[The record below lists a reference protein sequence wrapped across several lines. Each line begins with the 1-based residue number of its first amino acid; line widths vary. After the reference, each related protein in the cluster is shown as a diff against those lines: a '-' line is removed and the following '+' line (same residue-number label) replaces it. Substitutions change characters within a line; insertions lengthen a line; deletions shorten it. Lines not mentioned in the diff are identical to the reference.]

1 MHEMIF
7 FVHREDRA
15 IQAARRCLQQAGY
28 SIRSLSQPAFLTS
41 VDRDRQCLILIDS
54 VQRVDYGVDVC
65 KRIRRSPFLGHLP
78 IVLLTDPGEDSRA
91 LGLEAGA
98 DDCVAQPYDPG
109 ELVARIQS
117 LLDRFQSG
125 PETNLDS
132 VSTDLVID
140 RAAMKLSVRGEEVPT
155 TTLEFRLL
163 SYLALHRGRVF
174 TRDLLLDAVW
184 GDTEFVTPRT
194 VDTCVRRVRHKI
206 EPDRSRP
213 TYLKTVRGVGYRFD
227 GIARWAEHDA

>member
-15 IQAARRCLQQAGY
+15 IQAARQCLQQAGY

-41 VDRDRQCLILIDS
+41 VDQDRQCLILIDS
-54 VQRVDYGVDVC
+54 VRQTAYGVDVC
-65 KRIRRSPFLGHLP
+65 KRIRSSPFLGHLP
-78 IVLLTDPGEDSRA
+78 IVLLTDAGEDSRV

-98 DDCVAQPYDPG
+98 DDCVTEPYDPG

-117 LLDRFQSG
+117 LLDRFQSP
-125 PETNLDS
+125 PETNLS
-132 VSTDLVID
+132 AVSTDIVID
-140 RAAMKLSVRGEEVPT
+140 RDAMRLSVRGEEVPT

-184 GDTEFVTPRT
+184 GDTQFVTPRT

-227 GIARWAEHDA
+227 GIARWTEHDA